1 MGRRPKPTHL
11 KLIQGNAGK
20 RRLNSAEPQPEPCE
34 APAPEHLTRYAREAW
49 DRLAPMLRRMGLL
62 TVADT
67 IALERLCA
75 CYAEA
80 REMSAI
86 LEMEGGGTYETK
98 NVSGET
104 MFRPRPEAARLADA
118 DRRLKGYLGEFGLT
132 PAARSKVRTA
142 AGGGKPDPLD
152 AYFS

>member
-1 MGRRPKPTHL
+1 LENAPK
-11 KLIQGNAGK
+11 
-20 RRLNSAEPQPEPCE
+20 PEPCE

-49 DRLAPMLRRMGLL
+49 DRLAPMLRRMGLF

-75 CYAEA
+75 CYAEV

-86 LEMEGGGTYETK
+86 LEMDGGGTYQTK
-98 NVSGET
+98 TVTGET
-104 MFRPRPEAARLADA
+104 MFRAKPEAARLSDA

-132 PAARSKVRTA
+132 PSARSKVRTVP
-142 AGGGKPDPLD
+142 GGGKPDPLD